1 LPFSPDDIERDSTL
15 VAISQSGESA
25 DVLEAV
31 KIAKES
37 SANVLSIVNHL
48 NSSLSQESSLVMGL
62 NCGPEIGVA
71 ATKSFTSQLAILYKI
86 TDKLCSGCINPD
98 WENVSS
104 IISQVLS
111 NQSRIKE
118 IAKDLKD
125 VTDIYVLG

>member
-1 LPFSPDDIERDSTL
+1 MYKRQELPFSPDDIEQDSTL

-37 SANVLSIVNHL
+37 NTNVISVVNHL

-71 ATKSFTSQLAILYKI
+71 ATKSFTSQLTILYKI
-86 TDKLCSGCINPD
+86 TDKLCNGCINPD
-98 WENVSS
+98 WRKESS
-104 IISQVLS
+104 IVSKILS
-111 NQSRIKE
+111 NQSKIKE

-125 VTDIYVLG
+125 I